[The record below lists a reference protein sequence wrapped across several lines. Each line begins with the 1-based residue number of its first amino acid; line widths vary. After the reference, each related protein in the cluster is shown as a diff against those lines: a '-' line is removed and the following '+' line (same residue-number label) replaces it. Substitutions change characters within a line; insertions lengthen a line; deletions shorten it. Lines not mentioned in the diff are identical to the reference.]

1 MVEVRPVNDWRVDEP
16 VTNRFERVERL
27 PVAVKYEPTEK
38 APVDVPLVVV
48 EFPPIVKLPTKV
60 DEAFWK
66 MFVPDQR
73 LFVVVPKAREINGE
87 APPVDCT
94 G

>member
-1 MVEVRPVNDWRVDEP
+1 MKFWRVDEP
-16 VTNRFERVERL
+16 VTNRFERVERA

-38 APVDVPLVVV
+38 APVEVPLVVV
-48 EFPPIVKLPTKV
+48 EFPPIVKPPTNV

-66 MFVPDQR
+66 TFCPDQ
-73 LFVVVPKAREINGE
+73 LLLVVVPKAREIRGV